1 MRSIIRN
8 PKKKGAHMSS
18 YLLQIL
24 KKKGLILLRDWVLL
38 TPPSPP
44 PPPPSMLL
52 RGEHAV
58 NGVHLFMVSL
68 REREREREKI
78 NTTMEIMIL
87 SIVWG
92 GGGKRKLNNKSV

>member
-68 REREREREKI
+68 RERERERE
-78 NTTMEIMIL
+78 
-87 SIVWG
+87 
-92 GGGKRKLNNKSV
+92 RK